1 MEIKKQNKTKN
12 QTIHL
17 PLSSMTPSSVSL
29 LFVSS
34 EKLPPLKSLLKLE
47 DDDPLPLDPDDPLP
61 LDPDAPLPLEP
72 DRDPLPLLEELQL
85 PRNRRPRFR
94 PLSSDNLLFKKK
106 TERFK

>member
-1 MEIKKQNKTKN
+1 MTTTTILLAMDGNQKQNKTKN

-17 PLSSMTPSSVSL
+17 PLSSMTPSSVL

-47 DDDPLPLDPDDPLP
+47 DDDPLPLEPDRD
-61 LDPDAPLPLEP
+61 PLPLEP

-94 PLSSDNLLFKKK
+94 PLSSDNLLF
-106 TERFK
+106 